1 MGVQFVRVQYAAT
14 DGEDMT
20 DDVSP
25 DDAPA
30 VTVYVVD
37 DDPELCESVAWL
49 LDSIGIHPRICH
61 SADEFL
67 SSYDG
72 SHAACIILDVRM
84 PQMSGT
90 RLQEKLNDI
99 APHVAIIFVSAHGD
113 IRMSVSTLQAGA
125 LDFLE
130 KPYEPQR
137 LLDAVQAGVEK
148 AESRFRQHQLQQAVQ
163 VKVDSLTPR
172 ERQILSLV
180 VEGLPSQNIARK
192 LGMSVKTVDVHRA
205 RIKSKT
211 DADSISTL
219 VRDILRFDVHL
230 PLDDTQG

>member
-1 MGVQFVRVQYAAT
+1 MPQPTTR
-14 DGEDMT
+14 D
-20 DDVSP
+20 
-25 DDAPA
+25 

-37 DDPELCESVAWL
+37 DDPELCESVDWL
-49 LDSIGIHPRICH
+49 LDSVGIKPVICH

-67 SSYDG
+67 TVYDQA
-72 SHAACIILDVRM
+72 HPACIILDVRM

-90 RLQEKLNDI
+90 RLQEKLNET

-113 IRMSVSTLQAGA
+113 IRMSVSALQAGA

-137 LLDAVQAGVEK
+137 LLDAVQAGIGEATARFQQCDARRAVET
-148 AESRFRQHQLQQAVQ
+148 
-163 VKVDSLTPR
+163 KVAALTPR
-172 ERQILSLV
+172 EREILALV
-180 VEGLPSQNIARK
+180 VEGLPSQNIARR
-192 LGMSVKTVDVHRA
+192 LGMSVKTVDVHRT

-219 VRDILRFDVHL
+219 VRDILRYGVDV
-230 PLDDTQG
+230 PIDQ

>member
-1 MGVQFVRVQYAAT
+1 MADHT
-14 DGEDMT
+14 DEDT
-20 DDVSP
+20 
-25 DDAPA
+25 APPA
-30 VTVYVVD
+30 TVYVVD
-37 DDPELCESVAWL
+37 DDPELCESVDWL
-49 LDSIGIHPRICH
+49 LGSIGIKPEICH

-67 SSYDG
+67 TAYDG
-72 SHAACIILDVRM
+72 SHPACIVLDVRM

-90 RLQEKLNDI
+90 RLQERINEF

-130 KPYEPQR
+130 KPYDPQR
-137 LLDAVQAGVEK
+137 LLDTVQAGMEK
-148 AESRFRQHQLQQAVQ
+148 ATERFRAYQLKQTIQA
-163 VKVDSLTPR
+163 KVSLLTPR
-172 ERQILSLV
+172 EREILALV

-219 VRDILRFDVHL
+219 VRDVLRFDVEV
-230 PLDDTQG
+230 PTDTAG